1 MSTLLCDSHGIG
13 YRAHHSTGALD
24 SGIAFGFLTA
34 VLQLAERYKTNQYV
48 FCWDGPGS
56 LRKKLFPAYKIS
68 RDIKTQEEVAER
80 KLIHAQFNALR
91 KHILPKL
98 GFCNH
103 FQQNGFEADDLVAS
117 AIINNPAKSFVI
129 VSSDHDLFQLL
140 QYHNCKG
147 QHMLSNGKLMTS
159 TSFMAEY
166 RIPTRNWATVK
177 AIAGCPGDGVI
188 GVPGVGEPTAIKFL
202 LNEMPT
208 TSKKWQFISAEEN
221 MRLIH
226 RNYKLVRLPF
236 PGVKPLTI
244 GKDSFDEKSVQ
255 ETFSDL
261 GFSSFV
267 AGEQRE
273 RWNQFCRGEFVRGG
287 V

>member
-91 KHILPKL
+91 EHILPKL

-103 FQQNGFEADDLVAS
+103 HQQEGFEADDLIAS
-117 AIINNPAKSFVI
+117 AIINNPAKSFVV

-147 QHMLSNGKLMTS
+147 QHLLSNGKLTTAS
-159 TSFMAEY
+159 TFMAEY
-166 RIPTRNWATVK
+166 RIPARDWATVK

-188 GVPGVGEPTAIKFL
+188 GVPGVGEMTAIKYL
-202 LNEMPT
+202 LNELPDKNKKFKAIMTGT
-208 TSKKWQFISAEEN
+208 TVIN
-221 MRLIH
+221 
-226 RNYKLVRLPF
+226 RNYKLVRLPYS
-236 PGVKPLTI
+236 GVKPLSI
-244 GKDSFDEKSVQ
+244 GKDSFDEETVQ
-255 ETFSDL
+255 EVFGDL
-261 GFSSFV
+261 GFNSLM
-267 AGEQRE
+267 AGEQKR
-273 RWNQFCRGEFVRGG
+273 RWDKFCRGEFL
-287 V
+287 